1 MRVALIEVGHWHAAM
16 HLRSLQLAGARV
28 VGVSDRQAGVA
39 ERFAAG
45 LDCPAFQ
52 DYQVM
57 LRETRPEFVLA
68 MGRHVDMPAIAH
80 DLLQAKIPFA
90 IEKPIGLSAD
100 QVAPLVELAQQR
112 HAFVAVPFVN
122 RYSELWTRLEQ
133 LEPAGRAGLRAHAH
147 FRVVNGPPQRYEL
160 DRVDW
165 MLDPKLSGGGSIRNL
180 GIHTADAF
188 LKFVNGEEVE
198 VLGAAISY
206 RLYGKAVEEI
216 GTALLRSQSGIIG
229 TVEAGYTFA
238 SMTAGD
244 FEWRVATANATLI
257 DRNRTLQVATL
268 DDGQVQQW
276 DIADQ
281 GRRYD
286 QFGLD
291 TLGRLQA
298 GQPPIAD
305 IEDCY
310 RAMRLIDEIYK
321 KAVRTPYAGPKNE
334 RDNFLEERP
343 RSM

>member
-16 HLRSLQLAGARV
+16 HLRSLQLAGARI

-39 ERFAAG
+39 EQFAAG
-45 LDCPAFQ
+45 LDCPAFH
-52 DYQVM
+52 DYRAM
-57 LRETRPEFVLA
+57 LRDSRPEFVLA
-68 MGRHVDMPAIAH
+68 MGRHVDMPAIAY
-80 DLLQAKIPFA
+80 DLLQANIPFA

-100 QVAPLVELAQQR
+100 QLAPLVKLARQR
-112 HAFVAVPFVN
+112 RAFVAVPFVN
-122 RYSELWTRLEQ
+122 RYSELWTQ
-133 LEPAGRAGLRAHAH
+133 LQQLDQAGRAGRPAHAH
-147 FRVVNGPPQRYEL
+147 FRIINGPPQRYEQ
-160 DRVDW
+160 DRVNW
-165 MLDPKLSGGGSIRNL
+165 MLDPELSGGGSMRNL

-206 RLYGKAVEEI
+206 RLYGKAVEEV
-216 GTALLRSQSGIIG
+216 GLALLRSKSGIIG
-229 TVEAGYTFA
+229 TIEAGYTFA

-257 DRNRTLQVATL
+257 DHSQTLQVATL
-268 DDGQVQQW
+268 DDGQVQQLA
-276 DIADQ
+276 IADQ

-286 QFGLD
+286 QFGVD
-291 TLGRLQA
+291 TLARLLA

-321 KAVRTPYAGPKNE
+321 KAVSTPYAGREMN
-334 RDNFLEERP
+334 RDNFLEGQA
-343 RSM
+343 

>member
-1 MRVALIEVGHWHAAM
+1 MRVALVEVGHWHAAM
-16 HLRSLQLAGARV
+16 HVRSLQLAGARI

-52 DYQVM
+52 DYQAM
-57 LRETRPEFVLA
+57 LRDTRPEFVLA
-68 MGRHVDMPAIAH
+68 MGRHVDMPAIAY
-80 DLLQAKIPFA
+80 DLLQANIPFA

-100 QVAPLVELAQQR
+100 HVAPLVELARQR
-112 HAFVAVPFVN
+112 RAFVAIPFVN
-122 RYSELWTRLEQ
+122 RYSELWTRLKQ
-133 LEPAGRAGLRAHAH
+133 LDQAGRAGLPAHAH
-147 FRVVNGPPQRYEL
+147 FRVINGPPQRYEL
-160 DRVDW
+160 DRVGW
-165 MLDPKLSGGGSIRNL
+165 MLDPKLSGGGSMRNL

-188 LKFVNGEEVE
+188 LKFVDGEEVE

-206 RLYGKAVEEI
+206 RLYGKAVEEV
-216 GTALLRSQSGIIG
+216 GSALLRSQSGIIG
-229 TVEAGYTFA
+229 TIEAGYTFA

-257 DRNRTLQVATL
+257 DRSRTLQVATL
-268 DDGQVQQW
+268 DDGQVQHLE
-276 DIADQ
+276 IADQ

-286 QFGLD
+286 QFGVD
-291 TLGRLQA
+291 TLTRLQA

-321 KAVRTPYAGPKNE
+321 KAVHTPYSDQKMDGG
-334 RDNFLEERP
+334 NFWEGQT
-343 RSM
+343 